1 MRKLLVILL
10 ALLSFTTLLTSCHGD
25 RELSQEEEK
34 TLAVRKLYY
43 HKMIGEWY
51 YEERTD
57 RDIDYIS
64 YNCKEKGK
72 LETYKKRLTREAITK
87 NGKVE
92 YGDWE
97 VVEDET
103 TTGEWRLGWSEAENA
118 NYFSTSIH
126 YGNNATN
133 VEIHYFEYV
142 NDAELVIGYFGI
154 GGKMFHFKRG
164 NPGIAI

>member
-1 MRKLLVILL
+1 M
-10 ALLSFTTLLTSCHGD
+10 
-25 RELSQEEEK
+25 
-34 TLAVRKLYY
+34 
-43 HKMIGEWY
+43 
-51 YEERTD
+51 
-57 RDIDYIS
+57 
-64 YNCKEKGK
+64 
-72 LETYKKRLTREAITK
+72 
-87 NGKVE
+87 E

-142 NDAELVIGYFGI
+142 NDAELVIGYFGT